1 MQFDPDQPKPD
12 RPRQDN
18 HPDAPAQSWRWS
30 DDLLMGL
37 RFYSRLPTGD
47 RPFEKP
53 DLTRIA
59 LGLPFTSL
67 VIGIGPALLLL
78 LGALVGLPG
87 LMAATLAVGAMIA
100 VTGAMGEDALGDTA
114 DGLIGGST
122 IERRLEIMKDSRH
135 GTYGVSAMVLFIA
148 LRITALGS
156 LAAINPLAAAGVW
169 LAVEILGRSGAL
181 WLTVDL
187 HPAREGGASASVGR
201 LRRRGF
207 FIGAGFA
214 ALLAFVFAAPFTSLL
229 GVVLAVFVA
238 AGVALGWSQIC
249 RRLIGGQTGDL
260 IGALGALIEIA
271 SLTVLMIFA

>member
-1 MQFDPDQPKPD
+1 
-12 RPRQDN
+12 
-18 HPDAPAQSWRWS
+18 
-30 DDLLMGL
+30 MGL
-37 RFYSRLPTGD
+37 RFYSRLPTDD

-59 LGLPFTSL
+59 LGLPFTSF

-148 LRITALGS
+148 VRITALGS

-169 LAVEILGRSGAL
+169 LAVTILGRSGAL

-201 LRRRGF
+201 LRRGGF
-207 FIGAGFA
+207 LIGAGFA

-229 GVVLAVFVA
+229 GVVLAVLVA